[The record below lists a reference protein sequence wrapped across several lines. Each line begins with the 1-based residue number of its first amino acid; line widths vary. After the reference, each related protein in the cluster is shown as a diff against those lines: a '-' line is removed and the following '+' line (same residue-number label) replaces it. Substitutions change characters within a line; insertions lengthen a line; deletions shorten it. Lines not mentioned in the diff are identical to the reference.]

1 VEPRVTLPGL
11 LRVRPTISST
21 SSALS
26 PAMTMSKVLEV
37 CPGLKVRVPLAA
49 V

>member
-1 VEPRVTLPGL
+1 VALPGL
-11 LRVRPTISST
+11 LRVRPTVSSFSSVE
-21 SSALS
+21 SSAM
-26 PAMTMSKVLEV
+26 ATVKVLEV